1 MEAYL
6 EKFWRL
12 NKLQMLAFHTI
23 TDQYV
28 LKHLPDRKQKLVAA
42 GDIL

>member
-6 EKFWRL
+6 EKFLWL

-23 TDQYV
+23 SDQYV
-28 LKHLPDRKQKLVAA
+28 LKHLADRKQKLFAA